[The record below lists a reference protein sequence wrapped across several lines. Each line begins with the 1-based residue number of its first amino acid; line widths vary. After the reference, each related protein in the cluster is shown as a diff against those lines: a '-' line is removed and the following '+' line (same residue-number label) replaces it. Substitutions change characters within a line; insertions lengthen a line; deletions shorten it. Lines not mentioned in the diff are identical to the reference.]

1 MKKNSQPLVIDGSDE
16 LRQVVANIVLFHH
29 MANNSASQ
37 AVLFAAKCGAE
48 LNRAKEI
55 CEHGQF
61 GKWLANNIKEISN
74 RTIYKYM
81 DLAEMLEKKMIKFAP
96 DANLQSFDLL
106 ALPDPRDIKSFSK
119 CGVSEMVQKVTDGK
133 SLSRLYEEF
142 GIIKPRRMKKSL
154 EEDEKIAKS
163 KLAVKGKVS
172 ENKISKAA
180 TANRLTDEILAQAT
194 PDTIE
199 WIIKE
204 GTEEDINRLC
214 KGLISC
220 IQLFGFN
227 VVSMPELQTK

>member
-1 MKKNSQPLVIDGSDE
+1 MKKNSQNLVIQGSDE
-16 LRQVVANIVLFHH
+16 LRQVVANVVLFHH

-55 CEHGQF
+55 CGHGQF
-61 GKWLANNIKEISN
+61 GKWIAKNIPEISN
-74 RTIYKYM
+74 RTMQRYM
-81 DLAEMLEKKMIKFAP
+81 ILADTLEKKISKYDTMT
-96 DANLQSFDLL
+96 NLQSIDLK

-194 PDTIE
+194 PDNIE

-214 KGLISC
+214 KGLIDC
-220 IQLFGFN
+220 INLFGFI
-227 VVSMPELQTK
+227 VESMPELKTK